1 MASAPKPPPIEMVW
15 RLMNDP
21 VTGKPAAALVA
32 ATDAD
37 RAKLRERGFRLNT
50 RVFAHLWF
58 PRNPRFFR
66 LVHGLGELL
75 GRQLDRFAGKDAH
88 DVIKALQVESGVCCD
103 QTKTDLPDG
112 GQLIH
117 TKAQSLSFHSMGED
131 KFKAF
136 WSGVCAY
143 VIAHDWPDLD
153 EARLTEMAEIETFK
167 EPA

>member
-1 MASAPKPPPIEMVW
+1 MSSAPKPPPVEMVLRVW
-15 RLMNDP
+15 PDP
-21 VTGKPAAALVA
+21 VTGKPTAIFVA
-32 ATDAD
+32 ATDAG
-37 RAKLRERGFRLNT
+37 RAMLRERGFRLNT
-50 RVFAHLWF
+50 RVFAHFTF

-75 GRQLDRFAGKDAH
+75 GRNLDRFTGKQSH

-117 TKAQSLSFHSMGED
+117 TKAQSLSYYSMGED

-136 WSGVCAY
+136 WTGVCAY
-143 VIAHDWPDLD
+143 VIAHDWPTLT
-153 EARLTEMAEIETFK
+153 EERLTEMAEIEAFK
-167 EPA
+167 EPV